1 MENTMVKSVDTD
13 PVIEGQCD
21 PAFEPLKESFV
32 ENFRSRG
39 DVGAAVSVMIDGR
52 TVVDLWG
59 GDASPGESWKR
70 DTIVNVWSST
80 KGAVALAAHMLAD
93 RGLLDLDAPVATYWP
108 EFAAAGK
115 ETIPVRYLLSHRAG
129 LCGARDPI
137 TIDDLPDWD
146 KVTSILAA
154 TEPWWEPGSKSG
166 YHALT
171 FGYLVG
177 EVIRRVSGKT
187 VGRFVAEEIAG
198 PLGADIRIGLDDDG
212 IARCARL
219 SMDPPP
225 PDSAN
230 AAMFA
235 QLDPAALAALMNPSM
250 AAPAA
255 ADIACTDQWRRAE
268 IPAANGHATAR
279 GLATM
284 YSALANGGE
293 HAGIRLLAAEGVD
306 RARQGQGATVD
317 VVLGIGNGGQPSEWA
332 LGYILSGE
340 QGLLGPNPNTFGHG
354 GYGGSF
360 GLADP
365 DAHVAVGYVMNHMG
379 NNLVGDPRQVAIFTA
394 LYECL

>member
-1 MENTMVKSVDTD
+1 MDTEFKVAD
-13 PVIEGQCD
+13 SGTTIDGTCD
-21 PAFEPLKESFV
+21 AAFEPLKAAFM

-39 DVGAAVSVMIDGR
+39 DVGAAVSVVVGGR

-59 GDASPGESWKR
+59 GDAAPGRPWQR

-80 KGAVALAAHMLAD
+80 KGAVTLAAHMLVD
-93 RGLLDLDAPVATYWP
+93 RGLLDLDEPVATYWP

-115 ETIPVRYLLSHRAG
+115 ETLPVRYLLSHRAG

-137 TIDDLPDWD
+137 SIDDLPDWD
-146 KVTSILAA
+146 KVTGILAA
-154 TEPWWEPGSKSG
+154 TEPWWEPGTKSG

-177 EVIRRVSGKT
+177 EVIRRVSRRS
-187 VGRFVAEEIAG
+187 VGQFVAEEIAG
-198 PLGADIRIGLDDDG
+198 PLGVDIRIGLDDAG
-212 IARCARL
+212 IARCAQL

-255 ADIACTDQWRRAE
+255 ADIGCTDQWRRAE

-293 HAGIRLLAAEGVD
+293 HAGVRLLSAEAVG
-306 RARQGQGATVD
+306 RAREGQGATVD
-317 VVLGIGNGGQPSEWA
+317 VVLGIGTGGLATEWA
-332 LGYILSGE
+332 LGFLLSGE
-340 QGLLGPNPNTFGHG
+340 HGLLGPNPRAFGHG

-365 DAHVAVGYVMNHMG
+365 DAGASLGYVMNHMG
-379 NNLVGDPRQVAIFTA
+379 NNLILDPRQVALFTA